1 MMLQLRC
8 SVAAGAGAG
17 AAEAASSCR
26 RRWPRRRAAS
36 AAAGAAAGE
45 ASARRPRRRSR
56 GTGLPRSPDRRCSG
70 TATAAIC
77 TPNKTRRQQAT
88 HTQLARRLAREGTHE
103 GNPMRIRTCGC
114 LGPNGNGSWWAT
126 RKTAGGGG
134 GSIWVWGCLELAS
147 SCAGHRTRWLKR
159 DKACFIR
166 QHFTRHASLM
176 RNARP
181 NGYLCFRAPGR
192 GRLPVDVER
201 HGDALVRG
209 LVFAAAAAA
218 VVKAAPFVPRR
229 APQRQVQVVVVA
241 TAARRRCTAKQRT
254 VRACL

>member
-147 SCAGHRTRWLKR
+147 SCAGHRTRWFKR

-176 RNARP
+176 RNARR
-181 NGYLCFRAPGR
+181 NRTGTFAFVLR
-192 GRLPVDVER
+192 GAAVCQSTSNAMGTRWSEVSSSPPPPPPPPSSRLPLLFPAELPSDRSRLWSSPPPPVD
-201 HGDALVRG
+201 AVR
-209 LVFAAAAAA
+209 
-218 VVKAAPFVPRR
+218 
-229 APQRQVQVVVVA
+229 
-241 TAARRRCTAKQRT
+241 
-254 VRACL
+254 